1 MNLTVMK
8 NTNDITG
15 LARNTFSALLICAM
29 PAMAS
34 AQTYVTPVR
43 SDITPPTPQSEAIM
57 AVQAPQPDL
66 LTGAV
71 SLGVPLYTIN
81 VDGVECP
88 LSLQY
93 QTNGITVLSDPVPLG
108 YGWSLMP
115 ALRITRTVLGRPDEK
130 YPFSGDPQDYDEM
143 NAMCYMCAVSPKAQS
158 FTLKDRYDSEHDIVN
173 ICLPD
178 KSLTRVME
186 ATADTIVFSGA
197 CDSEY
202 RVEADRNLNTITVTD
217 PSGIRYYFGDIY
229 EGIHDQTGYLVR
241 TAWPLYK
248 IETDTGR
255 EINLSWSF
263 NRHPAG
269 RRSWN
274 GGYSFMDRINP
285 SFMKSRENLDNDL
298 GAQALL
304 TPANETLDFLQLDGI
319 SFPGGNVTFGYK
331 WAASTGGMLT
341 SVKISST
348 DGVIKS
354 YSLTYADSNCTLLT
368 EVDGGE
374 GNRYSFEYNTKYGT
388 NPFSS
393 LSRGR
398 HSQDWWGYYNDKT
411 NVSLTPK
418 IQVKTYPF
426 ITNEDG
432 PYKSEIGDADR
443 SVDSTAMQALIMTK
457 VTWPTGGTSSF
468 EYEPHRFSPTKMET
482 DGEIDPAYD
491 LALSYGGGLRVRK
504 ITTSADD
511 TGNDMVVRYEYPPAR
526 VRAVPSM
533 ASFIEAYNVEYLIPD
548 GQDNSFCFM
557 TELRMV
563 NIMPMS
569 DYMRYDTGVT
579 PLWYD
584 KVTTVWAEGKTETYF
599 ADILQDKDSGP
610 EVGYGYRRPG
620 HMAHVFDG
628 APVMTGQTVYRSE
641 NGAYVPVETTDYK
654 YMAELGPR
662 TIMNYPIIRNILSLE
677 DNYSNAPD
685 FVDGCELW
693 NTSTG
698 LKQDVQNVYSAGYYR
713 IYPYRKRLL
722 SKTHTVHTET
732 GDISTT
738 ERYAYKAQTGLLEKV
753 TTSTSEGTT
762 STVTVTYP
770 DKSKGGT
777 EAQMADANLSGVPL
791 REEITVGQAKTEVSA
806 QYAAIPGGAFRQS
819 FTTVSYGN
827 STEAVRSPLCEYD
840 RLGHIVRVTDADSI
854 VTEWTWDSAGLYPV
868 LKDQAGLQ
876 TAFAYKPLVG
886 LSAVTTPFGAVTG
899 YEYDGMNRLSRTSVQ
914 GLGEMQSVT
923 YSLAKDANSIGTTT
937 CFDDSRR
944 ISVTDHYDNLGRKTM
959 TENGSTGI
967 SQHFRYDAMGRLYA
981 SSMPSADAP
990 SSESDYAMTYYERS
1004 PRGVVVST
1012 VKNGETWH
1020 RDGKTVRVRTL
1031 VNTATGSLSA
1041 PLYRIGP
1048 SGTAMHSGNYGAG
1061 QLLIEET
1068 VDENGHVSRTYTSKS
1083 GLVVMSEEGDG
1094 AGDML
1099 RTRNIYDDYGRLRY
1113 VLPPSFAD
1121 GDISTS
1127 DESFINNCYEFAYDA
1142 CGRLSSRRFPGSTA
1156 PHLFVYSDAGR
1167 TVAEHTP
1174 SMTDNEWLVYFY
1186 DRHGRQ
1192 AYTAKAGLLDVELE
1206 WHRQDFPVAE
1216 FTGTGPYRG
1225 YRLTPEPR
1233 TAVDNPLSA
1242 AYYDDYAFLE
1252 MDNAS
1257 YMPAVSGSRPGLQT
1271 GAYDRNSG
1279 FSVTEYDEW
1288 GRVTATHRKT
1298 PKGVLTTRSILNRSG
1313 APVQTST
1320 VLAPSTG
1327 SQYAVT
1333 ADYTY
1338 DGAGRVSRWDVAFGG
1353 ASAGCGNTYGKNGQI
1368 SAETFGNNVKRKY
1381 TYDCHGWVGN
1391 IETIIPEM
1399 GIIRPILKPSAPVSE
1414 EFYTQAY
1421 GTVGPDIDPIEIE
1434 LNGTRYNETILYA
1447 DGANP
1452 RYDGTASAHVSTL
1465 GGRYDYTFDCHD
1477 RLVRADY
1484 QETDDKDLV
1493 NPEDFSTEY
1502 TYNEVG
1508 APLSVRRYGQNGVT
1522 KNGDLEIKKYGLMDD
1537 LSYVWDG
1544 MMLSSVTAQGAG
1556 TEFYGRTGYPLSA
1569 AGGVAQYAW
1578 NKAGMLYSDSS
1589 RGIKKT
1595 TYNHMGQ
1602 PSTVEFTDGGELRYT
1617 YSAAGELLGVSTYA
1631 LLAGKR
1637 RPVKVSERS
1646 YCGDFVF
1653 EGDSLAYVNFPGGY
1667 FDGNGGAHYRHPD
1680 FQGNITMV
1688 TGQDGKI
1695 EQHTAYYPYGEP
1707 WHEPA
1712 GQPYLYGGKERM
1724 RDGGLNDYDFSA
1736 RRLNSALALW
1746 STPDPLSLDYSPLNP
1761 YVYCAANPIRYVD
1774 QNGCE
1779 FTEGSKKYIE
1789 NFISVINS
1797 LKEKNNAE
1805 ILKHITELISG
1816 KGDATAIANRICTI
1830 IGNNN
1835 ELKEILGE
1843 IDVLS
1848 KSSQMY
1854 NIFYDDK
1861 LNISTEIRSGTT
1873 FNKITKAIDI
1883 TLGDETNYGLIAH
1896 ELKHAYQFETG
1907 YISFGLESIPPLF
1920 YDKTDEKEAYRRG
1933 ALFGE
1938 TIPNPLP
1945 DLYKDYPDGPL
1956 SVSKLEPK
1964 VRNSPIY
1971 LQRYAN
1977 CNFCTFRWKGK
1988 TYISN
1993 KL

>member
-1 MNLTVMK
+1 MNLTFMK

-15 LARNTFSALLICAM
+15 LTRNTFSALLICAM
-29 PAMAS
+29 AAMAS

-93 QTNGITVLSDPVPLG
+93 QTNGITVLSDPAPVG

-130 YPFSGDPQDYDEM
+130 YPFSGDPMLDNDP
-143 NAMCYMCAVSPKAQS
+143 NAMRYMCAVFHKAQS
-158 FTLKDRYDSEHDIVN
+158 FTHKERYDSEHDIVN
-173 ICLPD
+173 ISLPG

-186 ATADTIVFSGA
+186 ATGDTIMFTGA
-197 CDSEY
+197 CDREY

-217 PSGIRYYFGDIY
+217 PSGTRYCFGNVY
-229 EGIHDQTGYLVR
+229 EGSHDKGGEYVR
-241 TAWPLYK
+241 TAWALYK
-248 IETDTGR
+248 IVTDTGR
-255 EINLSWSF
+255 EISLDWSLSEHAAAVRKWT
-263 NRHPAG
+263 
-269 RRSWN
+269 
-274 GGYSFMDRINP
+274 GGFSFMDNWDQYQWGN
-285 SFMKSRENLDNDL
+285 SGKDQNDFDDDK
-298 GAQALL
+298 GALPVL
-304 TPANETLDFLQLDGI
+304 SPAAAISECLQLNSI
-319 SFPGGNVTFGYK
+319 SFPGGSVAFVYDWTEK
-331 WAASTGGMLT
+331 TGNMLT

-348 DGVIKS
+348 DGVIRS
-354 YSLTYADSNCTLLT
+354 YSLTYADSSRTLLKT
-368 EVDGGE
+368 VDGGE
-374 GNRYSFEYNTKYGT
+374 GNVYSFDYNTQYGT
-388 NPFSS
+388 DPFSS
-393 LSRGR
+393 MHKGI
-398 HSQDWWGYYNDKT
+398 HAQDWWGYYNAKESK
-411 NVSLTPK
+411 SLTPRTR
-418 IQVKTYPF
+418 VRTYPS
-426 ITNEDG
+426 TDNTTLS
-432 PYKSEIGDADR
+432 YKYEVGDLDR

-468 EYEPHRFSPTKMET
+468 EYEPHKFNPAKLEN
-482 DGEIDPAYD
+482 DGEIHPDYDPM
-491 LALSYGGGLRVRK
+491 LSYGGGLRVRK
-504 ITTSADD
+504 ITTSAGD
-511 TGNDMVVRYEYPPAR
+511 TGNDMVVRYEYPLAQ

-533 ASFIEAYNVEYLIPD
+533 ASFVEAYDVAFAMPD
-548 GQDNSFCFM
+548 VPAFTDEPISRM
-557 TELRMV
+557 RMV

-584 KVTTVWAEGKTETYF
+584 KVTTVWAEGKTDTYF
-599 ADILQDKDSGP
+599 ADILQDKDWGP
-610 EVGYGYRRPG
+610 EVGFGYRVPRN
-620 HMAHVFDG
+620 MAHVFDG
-628 APVMTGQTVYRSE
+628 TPVMTKQVVYKTE
-641 NGAYVPVETTDYK
+641 NGAYVPVETTDYN
-654 YMAELGPR
+654 YTAELGPR
-662 TIMNYPIIRNILSLE
+662 TPVNYHIIRKVISLS
-677 DNYSNAPD
+677 DKFSNAPD
-685 FVDGCELW
+685 LVDGREIHDCPKAAM
-693 NTSTG
+693 STCYV
-698 LKQDVQNVYSAGYYR
+698 DDVYSSTFYE
-713 IYPYRKRLL
+713 IVPYAKRLL

-738 ERYAYKAQTGLLEKV
+738 EHYAYKAQTGLLEKV
-753 TTSTSEGTT
+753 TTSTSEGTA
-762 STVTVTYP
+762 STVTLTYP
-770 DKSKGGT
+770 DRAKGGT
-777 EAQMADANLSGVPL
+777 EAQMAEANLSGVPL

-806 QYAAIPGGAFRQS
+806 QYAAIPGGAFRQR

-827 STEAVRSPLCEYD
+827 SNETVRSPLCEYD
-840 RLGHIVRVTDADSI
+840 CLGHIVRVTDADSI

-868 LKDQAGLQ
+868 LKDQGGLQ

-923 YSLAKDANSIGTTT
+923 YSLAKDANRIGTTT

-944 ISVTDHYDNLGRKTM
+944 ISVTDHYDNLGRKIM

-981 SSMPSADAP
+981 SSMPSTDAP
-990 SSESDYAMTYYERS
+990 SSESDYAMTYYEQS

-1031 VNTATGSLSA
+1031 ANTATGSLSA

-1048 SGTAMHSGNYGAG
+1048 SGTASHSGNYPAG

-1156 PHLFVYSDAGR
+1156 SHLFVYSDAGR

-1192 AYTAKAGLLDVELE
+1192 AYTANAGLLDVELD

-1279 FSVTEYDEW
+1279 FSATEYDEW

-1298 PKGVLTTRSILNRSG
+1298 PKGVLTTRSTLNRSG

-1327 SQYAVT
+1327 SQYAMT

-1381 TYDCHGWVGN
+1381 IYDCHGWVGN
-1391 IETIIPEM
+1391 IETIIPEL
-1399 GIIRPILKPSAPVSE
+1399 GIISPILRPSAPVSE

-1484 QETDDKDLV
+1484 QQTDDRPRV
-1493 NPEDFSTEY
+1493 NPENFSTEY

-1508 APLSVRRYGQNGVT
+1508 APLSVRRYGQNGVRKISGLEMQQDGLRT
-1522 KNGDLEIKKYGLMDD
+1522 DNGLEVAEYGLMDD
-1537 LSYVWDG
+1537 LSYAWEG
-1544 MMLSSVTAQGAG
+1544 MMLSSVTAQASG

-1578 NKAGMLYSDSS
+1578 NKAGMLYSDTS
-1589 RGIKKT
+1589 RGIRKM

-1602 PSTVEFTDGGELRYT
+1602 PSTVQFTDGGELQYT
-1617 YSAAGELLGVSTYA
+1617 YSASGELLGVSTFA
-1631 LLAGKR
+1631 VLAGKR

-1688 TGQDGKI
+1688 TDSDGKI
-1695 EQHTAYYPYGEP
+1695 EQHTGYYPYGEP

-1746 STPDPLSLDYSPLNP
+1746 STPDPKAVDFTPINP
-1761 YVYCAANPIRYVD
+1761 YVYCAGNPIRYVD
-1774 QNGCE
+1774 PTGCE
-1779 FTEGSKKYIE
+1779 VIFTNVSENDKRIIKDIIERATQGALEISFVKDEDKNEKLQFKKNEEKYDPENLSVQQSVYYIEVMCNDSKKIKIKNDNYDSAIKIGDTEKKTIDLNDIESLGEDGPANDIGALYHEMVEIYLGETQSKGRIKDHTDATQIEGNIVGVTVYPNRLIE
-1789 NFISVINS
+1789 NDHIEFNYNENGINKKI
-1797 LKEKNNAE
+1797 LIRFDNRGRIIGKEKIEN
-1805 ILKHITELISG
+1805 
-1816 KGDATAIANRICTI
+1816 
-1830 IGNNN
+1830 
-1835 ELKEILGE
+1835 
-1843 IDVLS
+1843 
-1848 KSSQMY
+1848 
-1854 NIFYDDK
+1854 
-1861 LNISTEIRSGTT
+1861 
-1873 FNKITKAIDI
+1873 
-1883 TLGDETNYGLIAH
+1883 
-1896 ELKHAYQFETG
+1896 
-1907 YISFGLESIPPLF
+1907 
-1920 YDKTDEKEAYRRG
+1920 
-1933 ALFGE
+1933 
-1938 TIPNPLP
+1938 
-1945 DLYKDYPDGPL
+1945 
-1956 SVSKLEPK
+1956 
-1964 VRNSPIY
+1964 
-1971 LQRYAN
+1971 
-1977 CNFCTFRWKGK
+1977 
-1988 TYISN
+1988 
-1993 KL
+1993 